1 MRHQNLYLATALLLT
16 SALLVAT
23 PQAQG
28 ASQVRGD
35 PAVEVATLPGGA
47 DAGDTALL
55 RQSGS
60 IAKYVCTLAAVRLE
74 NAGLLSLDSPVSELL
89 PSYRGAPDPDL
100 TLRRLLENRSGL
112 EDGLSPALSQDRG
125 LLTAA
130 IPSAEAANRFSVA
143 RSPVPPGQAFSYVN
157 SNWVLVQAILE
168 QATGQDLAVV
178 IDEWVLTP
186 AGADGAHIFTGQLD
200 GPGTARAEGSPTPVP
215 DFVSCAG
222 GLAARPADL
231 LAISAFPFTSSLF
244 DDADRADLLH
254 VSTPDE
260 AYTMGGRF
268 EWVRD
273 RDGAVRRISW
283 QTGSNGPWYA
293 SAIYDPETGHGFAAM
308 TASSRDELNALQ
320 DAWLAGQGL
329 ERLDRDAGVD
339 H

>member
-1 MRHQNLYLATALLLT
+1 MA
-16 SALLVAT
+16 
-23 PQAQG
+23 
-28 ASQVRGD
+28 RGD
-35 PAVEVATLPGGA
+35 PAVEVATLPRAA

-178 IDEWVLTP
+178 IGEWVLTP
-186 AGADGAHIFTGQLD
+186 AGADGAYIFTGQLD
-200 GPGTARAEGSPTPVP
+200 GPGTARAEGNPTPVP

-231 LAISAFPFTSSLF
+231 LAISAFPFTSPLF
-244 DDADRADLLH
+244 DDADRADLMH

-260 AYTMGGRF
+260 AYTLGGRF

-308 TASSRDELNALQ
+308 TASSRDELNGLQ

-339 H
+339 D